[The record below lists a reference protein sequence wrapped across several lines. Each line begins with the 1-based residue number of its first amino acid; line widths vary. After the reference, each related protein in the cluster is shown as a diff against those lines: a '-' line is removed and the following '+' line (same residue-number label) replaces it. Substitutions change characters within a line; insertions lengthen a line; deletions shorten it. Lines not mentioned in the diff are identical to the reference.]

1 MADRNPNGCTDRKN
15 ACFRDTSTVYASGL
29 ATIIPYARRIDRL
42 LSPNPHRDRRDEWLL
57 KAAEKAEKALL
68 VMRLQSLSV
77 ASSGC

>member
-1 MADRNPNGCTDRKN
+1 ML
-15 ACFRDTSTVYASGL
+15 FRDPPSVCASGFVL
-29 ATIIPYARRIDRL
+29 FVLCSMRINRH
-42 LSPNPHRDRRDEWLL
+42 LSPTFHSDRRDEWLL